1 MLLATIEK
9 KHIFLCA
16 RYLYRLLCL
25 SVRMYVWSI
34 YFRVSYGNMACF
46 QSVYTSGNF
55 ILFHNNHFKVC
66 KSFYFWDSHSRGSF
80 AHFLLQCGP
89 FSNAKEDGERPT
101 DRHRGGERRRARKLL
116 GRGPRRMDTFP
127 PANGPSGA
135 RCWSMGRPR
144 QSLVGIDHFLA

>member
-1 MLLATIEK
+1 MKNI
-9 KHIFLCA
+9 HIFLCA
-16 RYLYRLLCL
+16 SYLYSLLCL

-89 FSNAKEDGERPT
+89 FPMRKKTEKDQRIDTGGKEEEHGNCLA
-101 DRHRGGERRRARKLL
+101 GVRAEWT
-116 GRGPRRMDTFP
+116 PSHRRMGRLG
-127 PANGPSGA
+127 PAAGA
-135 RCWSMGRPR
+135 WAGHG
-144 QSLVGIDHFLA
+144 SLWWV